1 MLLIDD
7 LQQIRYVEPM
17 LFYCWASVADNRPTL
32 KQHWLNVSCLLGH
45 NIKIITHDIFCFF
58 PSKQDTLTQCCL
70 NVGPLSA
77 TLAQHSNKLYVNG
90 SCLLGF
96 IF

>member
-1 MLLIDD
+1 MYIFVILLIGD
-7 LQQIRYVEPM
+7 LQQTRYVEPM
-17 LFYCWASVADNRPTL
+17 LFYCWAGVADNGPTL

-45 NIKIITHDIFCFF
+45 NIDT
-58 PSKQDTLTQCCL
+58 QDTLTQCCL
-70 NVGPLSA
+70 NVGPLYA